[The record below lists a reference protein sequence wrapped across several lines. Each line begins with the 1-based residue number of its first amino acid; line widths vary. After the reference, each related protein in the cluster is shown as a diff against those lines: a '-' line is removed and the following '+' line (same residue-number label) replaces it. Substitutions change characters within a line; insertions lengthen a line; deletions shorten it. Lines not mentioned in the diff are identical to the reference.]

1 MAKKRSKPKNPEQIA
16 AEKRAQR
23 VRDFAAV
30 EMQPEAASLP
40 SSASIE
46 VRRDNQRTVAG
57 ARRWDAF
64 DALREGMTPGAYDAA
79 RRLEADMRQQRGEV
93 DRGRSV
99 VRGGEG
105 PTDVTDARLAA
116 GDRVRIALSRIGDRD
131 ALLLTEL
138 IYPSI
143 PRETWRDTVAVITGE
158 ENQVAQAAAVRSA
171 CANLALAYAA
181 KVAA

>member
-1 MAKKRSKPKNPEQIA
+1 
-16 AEKRAQR
+16 
-23 VRDFAAV
+23 
-30 EMQPEAASLP
+30 
-40 SSASIE
+40 
-46 VRRDNQRTVAG
+46 
-57 ARRWDAF
+57 
-64 DALREGMTPGAYDAA
+64 MTPGAYDAA
-79 RRLEADMRQQRGEV
+79 RRLEADMRQQRGEA

-143 PRETWRDTVAVITGE
+143 PRETWRETASYVTGE
-158 ENQVAQAAAVRSA
+158 TNEVAQAAAVRSA
-171 CANLALAYAA
+171 CANLACAYAV